1 MLYLSIKYLSLQLQY
16 NNETMKKIISLL
28 TLSLLM
34 LSTASAQ
41 DDTTVDAYFTT
52 KDMPDML
59 QFLPG
64 PPENDSPAFAYDVT
78 RYYWG
83 KKMREDTDRAEQA
96 KRDAVYGLATIL
108 TEFEQAFGMKITKE
122 DTPEIYKVLLEG
134 TATCDSICTL
144 PKIKYAR
151 TRPYA
156 LFNEHTL
163 MPELEDELNPQKSH
177 PSGHT
182 LLGWS
187 SALLMM
193 EINPD
198 SANVILARGYR
209 YGENRLVV
217 GAHWQSDT
225 DAARLAASVAY
236 AKLHTSERFLEQMK
250 KAREEFQQI
259 KSATAV
265 RETRAPKQT
274 ENAVIYDL
282 SGRQIS
288 NPRPGI
294 YIQGGQKRVI
304 QSENSSDSSSV
315 PSRL

>member
-1 MLYLSIKYLSLQLQY
+1 MIK
-16 NNETMKKIISLL
+16 MKKI
-28 TLSLLM
+28 LSLLVFSM
-34 LSTASAQ
+34 TMGIAQ
-41 DDTTVDAYFTT
+41 AQEEEKVDAYFTT
-52 KDMPDML
+52 AEMPDML
-59 QFLPG
+59 QFMPWY
-64 PPENDSPAFAYDVT
+64 PDSTSVAFANDIA

-83 KKMREDTDRAEQA
+83 KEMRKDEARAAEA

-108 TEFEQAFGMKITKE
+108 TEYEEAFGMKVTKE

-134 TATCDSICTL
+134 TATCDSICKL

-151 TRPYA
+151 TRPFV

-163 MPELEDELNPQKSH
+163 VPELEEELNPHKSH

-198 SANVILARGYR
+198 RANEIMARGYR
-209 YGENRLVV
+209 YGENRVVV

-250 KAREEFQQI
+250 KAREEF
-259 KSATAV
+259 KAKMASEPSAV
-265 RETRAPKQT
+265 RQTRATQN
-274 ENAVIYDL
+274 ESAAIYDL
-282 SGRQIS
+282 SGKEVSTPRKGVYIS
-288 NPRPGI
+288 KGRKV
-294 YIQGGQKRVI
+294 YR
-304 QSENSSDSSSV
+304 
-315 PSRL
+315 